1 MKQVEIIY
9 NEAIEME
16 LQTCLKKKG
25 ITTFTKFEHVLGV
38 GTHSEPHMG
47 THVWPGENCT
57 MFIVTEDEK
66 VPHILEC
73 VRQLKKKKL
82 KEGIKAFVIPVEEIV

>member
-16 LQTCLKKKG
+16 LQACLKHKG
-25 ITTFTKFEHVLGV
+25 ITTFTRLEHVSGV

-47 THVWPGENCT
+47 SHVWPGENNLL
-57 MFIVTEDEK
+57 FIVSDDEN
-66 VPHILEC
+66 VPKILEC
-73 VRQLKKKKL
+73 VRNLKKKKL
-82 KEGIKAFVIPVEEIV
+82 KEGIKAFVLPVEEIV